1 MADVCDDTV
10 GLLLG
15 DDEKKLQR
23 LVNEFGRVC
32 KMRKLTVNVEKSKEM
47 KVSKNGEQN
56 EINISLNGRRME
68 EVNAYRYLGV
78 DIANDGK
85 INEEVNHRI
94 GEANKVSGGLQ
105 KLWKKRSVSVEA
117 KVGMYE
123 GIVEPSL
130 MYGSEV
136 WSLNVHERK
145 RVEAVETNC
154 NVRRIDRVRN
164 DEISEDVGRKVV

>member
-1 MADVCDDTV
+1 MDRRGLEWVIEWLMFADDTV
-10 GLLLG
+10 LLG

-32 KMRKLTVNVEKSKEM
+32 KKRKLTVNVEKSKVM

-105 KLWKKRSVSVEA
+105 RLWRKNVYQLKQKLECMRE
-117 KVGMYE
+117 
-123 GIVEPSL
+123 
-130 MYGSEV
+130 
-136 WSLNVHERK
+136 
-145 RVEAVETNC
+145 
-154 NVRRIDRVRN
+154 
-164 DEISEDVGRKVV
+164 